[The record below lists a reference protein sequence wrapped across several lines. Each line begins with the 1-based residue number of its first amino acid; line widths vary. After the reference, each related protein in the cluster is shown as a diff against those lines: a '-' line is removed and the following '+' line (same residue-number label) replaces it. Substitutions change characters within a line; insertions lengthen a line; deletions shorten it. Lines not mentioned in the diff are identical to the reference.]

1 MNTINSKIT
10 HIAIASAFLLSST
23 ALSVLLVND
32 ANAQST
38 QENWQP
44 VSADTLVKLPAN
56 LIEKR
61 IQQDFRMSPMATE
74 LMTIEQDVGA
84 KSQQIKALKTL
95 IGDAKASDNMMI
107 DEQVDLIQLKSSFL
121 DLMQNGQ
128 QLRQRQ
134 LENKMDVYQQVLA
147 KLYMQTNEQTN
158 TTAYQLK
165 LSQQAAKTRMEKV
178 IQQVDET
185 LLQDGYNAQSPYA
198 KEFAVNLEKID
209 QLKAAINAHKANLAA
224 KVDGVEVSTQE
235 YMRQLLMQSSTEQ
248 SLLDQEALM
257 LSYMAK
263 IVALDAQSL
272 EFAIS
277 EVQEADTLNAG
288 PLTTPATSVLLFL

>member
-1 MNTINSKIT
+1 MNIIKRKINKIAFATILI
-10 HIAIASAFLLSST
+10 LGSST
-23 ALSVLLVND
+23 LSLAFVNSAD
-32 ANAQST
+32 A

-44 VSADTLVKLPAN
+44 VSADSLVELPAN

-61 IQQDFRMSPMATE
+61 IQQDFRMSPMATQ
-74 LMTIEQDVGA
+74 LLWIEQDIGA
-84 KSQQIKALKTL
+84 KSQQIKALKKL
-95 IGDAKASDNMMI
+95 IGDANSNNMI
-107 DEQVDLIQLKSSFL
+107 DEKVDLIQLKSAFL
-121 DLMQNGQ
+121 DLMQTGQ
-128 QLRQRQ
+128 QLRQTQ
-134 LENKMDVYQQVLA
+134 LENKVDVYQQVLA
-147 KLYMQTNEQTN
+147 KLYMQSNEQAN

-165 LSQQAAKTRMEKV
+165 LSQQAAKARMDKV
-178 IQQVDET
+178 MRQVDET
-185 LLQDGYNAQSPYA
+185 LLQDGYSEQSPYA
-198 KEFAVNLEKID
+198 NEFAVNLEKID

-248 SLLDQEALM
+248 SLLDQEGLM

-277 EVQEADTLNAG
+277 EAQEVNAMNAG
-288 PLTTPATSVLLFL
+288 PLTTPATSVSLFL